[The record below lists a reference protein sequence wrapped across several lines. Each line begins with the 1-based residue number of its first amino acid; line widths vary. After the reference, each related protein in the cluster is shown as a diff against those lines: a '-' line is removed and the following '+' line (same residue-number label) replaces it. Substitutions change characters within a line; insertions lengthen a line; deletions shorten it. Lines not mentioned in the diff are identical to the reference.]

1 MLCTPD
7 KTGRCTT
14 CGDTLS
20 TSQES
25 TDAERI
31 AQLTAELAESYT
43 IAEMQLG
50 EERAAHERTKAERDE
65 ARQNARAD
73 LQVTKSI
80 ADERDAAQAEAAAMR
95 EALAMLI
102 DVAHYVA
109 GSAQLNATPS
119 FRDHLM
125 RAATKGILVL
135 DALAAL
141 DGEDTP

>member
-80 ADERDAAQAEAAAMR
+80 ADERDAAASNR
-95 EALAMLI
+95 I
-102 DVAHYVA
+102 CR
-109 GSAQLNATPS
+109 GCRS
-119 FRDHLM
+119 
-125 RAATKGILVL
+125 
-135 DALAAL
+135 AAL
-141 DGEDTP
+141 DGRWHW